1 MTQYLR
7 TKLNSML
14 RKWPHNTVATSNW
27 LQKQGVNP
35 DLVFHY
41 EKSKWLEKVGYG
53 AFIKSGDK
61 IAWEGGVYAIQNLLK
76 LPIHVGGRT
85 ALSLKGFAH
94 YLRFG
99 GETVK
104 LFARTKVKL
113 PAWFKNYNWKVKVKY
128 STAQLFAT
136 ECKEGLLNYDVG
148 EFAIKI
154 SAPERAMLELLDMVP
169 TSETFEE
176 ASQIMDGLTI
186 VRSDIVQKLLQDCT
200 SIKVKRL
207 FLYLAEKSQHKWFK
221 DIKLKKIN
229 IGSGKRV
236 IVKGGKLIPKY
247 KIVVPVSNE
256 ENFI

>member
-1 MTQYLR
+1 MTQYLG

-41 EKSKWLEKVGYG
+41 EKSKWLEKMGYG
-53 AFIKSGDK
+53 AFIKYGDK
-61 IAWEGGVYAIQNLLK
+61 VGWDGGVYAIQALLK

-104 LFARTKVKL
+104 LFGRGKVKL
-113 PAWFKNYNWKVKVKY
+113 PAWFKNYDWKVKIKY
-128 STAQLFAT
+128 STAQLF
-136 ECKEGLLNYDVG
+136 EPEYKEGLVNYDVG
-148 EFAIKI
+148 EFTINI
-154 SAPERAMLELLDMVP
+154 SAPERAILELLDMVP
-169 TSETFEE
+169 ANETFEE
-176 ASQIMDGLTI
+176 ASQIMDGLTTL
-186 VRSDIVQKLLQDCT
+186 RPALVQKLLQDCT

-229 IGSGKRV
+229 IGSGKRI
-236 IVKGGKLIPKY
+236 IVKGGKLVPKY

-256 ENFI
+256 ESFI